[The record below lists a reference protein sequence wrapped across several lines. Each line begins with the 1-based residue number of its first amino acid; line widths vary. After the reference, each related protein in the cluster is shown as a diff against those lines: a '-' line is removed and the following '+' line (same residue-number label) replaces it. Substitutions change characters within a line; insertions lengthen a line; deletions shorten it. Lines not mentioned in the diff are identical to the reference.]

1 MRYFYAAN
9 WYMIKADYLGRNPNP
24 EADWH
29 FALPVIMWEIPLT
42 QTPARS
48 QFA

>member
-1 MRYFYAAN
+1 MRYFQVAKCVSQN
-9 WYMIKADYLGRNPNP
+9 ADYLGRNPNP

-42 QTPARS
+42 
-48 QFA
+48 

>member
-1 MRYFYAAN
+1 MGIDRLCKTVIN
-9 WYMIKADYLGRNPNP
+9 SVSNNADYLGRNPNS

-42 QTPARS
+42 
-48 QFA
+48 